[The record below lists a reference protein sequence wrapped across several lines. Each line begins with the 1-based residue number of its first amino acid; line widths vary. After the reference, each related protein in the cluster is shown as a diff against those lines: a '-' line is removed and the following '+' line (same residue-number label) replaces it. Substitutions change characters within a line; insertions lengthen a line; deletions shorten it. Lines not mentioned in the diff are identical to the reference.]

1 MPIYECTICG
11 ITTSI
16 KTHYKRHLETNK
28 HLKNESIHRE
38 TTENGINLTK
48 NDHKLTK
55 KPKKSIKVVSELQCE
70 YCIKFFSTKGHLN
83 RHIKKYCK
91 NFNIENNENTML
103 KSLLEEQKKM
113 FNEERVK
120 LYEQIDILLTKVGT
134 TTITNNQ
141 TNNIQLNNWG
151 NEDLGHITDSLKTD
165 LIKIPYGAIPKM
177 IEEVHFNDKYPQ
189 NKNISIS
196 NKKDNMVKIYSN
208 GKWVYKNRD
217 ETIND
222 LVEGKYLI
230 LDSHYEKLDDD
241 EDQVE
246 EPTKKNYLKFR
257 KEYDEG
263 DEELV
268 KVLKQN
274 CEIIL
279 LNNR

>member
-1 MPIYECTICG
+1 MPIYECAICN
-11 ITTSI
+11 ISTSI
-16 KTHYKRHLETNK
+16 KTHYNRHLKTNK
-28 HLKNESIHRE
+28 HLKNEKLYREKNGKSIIL
-38 TTENGINLTK
+38 TTNDHNLT
-48 NDHKLTK
+48 TK
-55 KPKKSIKVVSELQCE
+55 HKKSITNELQCP
-70 YCIKFFSTKGHLN
+70 YCEKIFSTKGHLN
-83 RHIKKYCK
+83 RHIKNYCK
-91 NFNIENNENTML
+91 NIEDDKNENTYL
-103 KSLLEEQKKM
+103 KTLLEEQKKM

-120 LYEQIDILLTKVGT
+120 LYEQIDLLLNKVGN

-151 NEDLGHITDSLKTD
+151 AEDLGHITDSLKTE

-177 IEEVHFNDKYPQ
+177 IEAVHFNDKYPQ
-189 NKNISIS
+189 NKNISIA
-196 NKKDNMVKIYSN
+196 NKKDNMVKIYSG

-230 LDSHYEKLDDD
+230 LDNHYEKLD
-241 EDQVE
+241 EDKVE
-246 EPTKKNYLKFR
+246 DLTKKNYLKFR

-268 KVLKQN
+268 KTLKQE
-274 CEIIL
+274 CELIL

>member
-1 MPIYECTICG
+1 MPIYECEICN
-11 ITTSI
+11 ISTSI
-16 KTHYKRHLETNK
+16 KTHYIRHLKTNK
-28 HLKNESIHRE
+28 HLKNEKNYRGK
-38 TTENGINLTK
+38 TEKSINLTT
-48 NDHKLTK
+48 NDHKLTTNAR
-55 KPKKSIKVVSELQCE
+55 KSITNDLQCI
-70 YCIKFFSTKGHLN
+70 YCEKVFSTKGHLN

-91 NFNIENNENTML
+91 NVEDDKNENNYL
-103 KSLLEEQKKM
+103 KTLLEEQKKM

-120 LYEQIDILLTKVGT
+120 LYEQIDVLLNKVGN

-151 NEDLGHITDSLKTD
+151 NEDLGHITDSLKTE

-177 IEEVHFNDKYPQ
+177 IEAVHFNDKYPQ
-189 NKNISIS
+189 NKNIAIA
-196 NKKDNMVKIYSN
+196 NKKDNMVKIFSN

-230 LDSHYEKLDDD
+230 LDNHYEKLD
-241 EDQVE
+241 EDKVE
-246 EPTKKNYLKFR
+246 DLTKKNYQKFR

-268 KVLKQN
+268 KTLKQE
-274 CEIIL
+274 CEMIL